1 MPQEKLQKNARLKS
15 IIFLLSA
22 ACLSPLV
29 FARAIDSD
37 DALLETGSPTKTVAK
52 TDAKRAVPDEIKIV
66 TYNMRWRG
74 GDDLRALIK
83 LLKDDKEIGGASII
97 GLQEVDRNKE
107 RTNHTNTARV
117 IAEELGMYYAWAAP
131 PPPASATAAA
141 RAEEETG
148 VAILSPYPLR
158 DVQRIVLPNEGP
170 KGRRRAAIGATVQV
184 GQKALRVY
192 SVHAETRTSNEKRL
206 EQFKAVIDDLQ
217 THHAQITNAAILGDF
232 NTLTPKDVNATSR
245 LFTERGFETPF
256 SNDEPT
262 WKTFIIRLKLDWMWL
277 RGLDAKAHGIDRQVG
292 LSDHWP
298 LWAIVRLKDVK

>member
-1 MPQEKLQKNARLKS
+1 MQQEKLEKSARLKAA
-15 IIFLLSA
+15 IFLLSA

-37 DALLETGSPTKTVAK
+37 GTLLETGGSAKIDAK
-52 TDAKRAVPDEIKIV
+52 TNAKRAVPDELKLV

-74 GDDLRALIK
+74 GDDLRALVK
-83 LLKDDKEIGGASII
+83 LLKDDKAIGGASVIC
-97 GLQEVDRNKE
+97 LQEVDRNKE
-107 RTNHTNTARV
+107 RTNHTNTARMM
-117 IAEELGMYYAWAAP
+117 AKELGMYYAWAAP
-131 PPPASATAAA
+131 PPPSAVE

-148 VAILSPYPLR
+148 VAILSQYPLK

-170 KGRRRAAIGATVQV
+170 KGRRRAAIGATVQI
-184 GQKALRVY
+184 GQKMLRVY

-206 EQFKAVIDDLQ
+206 EQFKAVIDDWQ
-217 THHAQITNAAILGDF
+217 THHAQIKNAVILGDF
-232 NTLTPKDVNATSR
+232 NTLAPKDVGATSR

-262 WKTFIIRLKLDWMWL
+262 WKTFIIQLKLDWMWL
-277 RGLDAKAHGIDRQVG
+277 RGLDVKAYGIDRQVE

-298 LWAIVRLKDVK
+298 LWAVVRLRDVRG

>member
-1 MPQEKLQKNARLKS
+1 MPQKELKKTTR
-15 IIFLLSA
+15 IKTAIFLLSA

-29 FARAIDSD
+29 LARAIDSD
-37 DALLETGSPTKTVAK
+37 NALLETGSPAKIVAK

-107 RTNHTNTARV
+107 RTNHTNTARLM
-117 IAEELGMYYAWAAP
+117 AEELGMYYAWAAP
-131 PPPASATAAA
+131 PPAASAVE

-148 VAILSPYPLR
+148 VAILSLYPLR

-184 GQKALRVY
+184 GQKTLRVY

-217 THHAQITNAAILGDF
+217 SHHAQIKNAVILGDF
-232 NTLTPKDVNATSR
+232 NTLAPKDINATSR

-262 WKTFIIRLKLDWMWL
+262 WKTFLIQLKLDWMWL
-277 RGLDAKAHGIDRQVG
+277 RGLDVKAHGIDRQVE

-298 LWAIVRLKDVK
+298 LWATVRLKDVKG

>member
-1 MPQEKLQKNARLKS
+1 MLQENLKKSAPLKS
-15 IIFLLSA
+15 IIFLLFA
-22 ACLSPLV
+22 ICLSPLV
-29 FARAIDSD
+29 FARAVDSD
-37 DALLETGSPTKTVAK
+37 NSLLETGSPTKNVAK
-52 TDAKRAVPDEIKIV
+52 TDAKCVVPDEIKIV

-131 PPPASATAAA
+131 PPPASAAG

-148 VAILSPYPLR
+148 VAILSPYPLK

-184 GQKALRVY
+184 GQKTLRVY

-217 THHAQITNAAILGDF
+217 IYQAQIKNAVILGDF
-232 NTLTPKDVNATSR
+232 NTLTSKDVNATSR

-277 RGLDAKAHGIDRQVG
+277 RGIDVKAHGIDRQVG

-298 LWAIVRLKDVK
+298 LWAVVRLKEVKG